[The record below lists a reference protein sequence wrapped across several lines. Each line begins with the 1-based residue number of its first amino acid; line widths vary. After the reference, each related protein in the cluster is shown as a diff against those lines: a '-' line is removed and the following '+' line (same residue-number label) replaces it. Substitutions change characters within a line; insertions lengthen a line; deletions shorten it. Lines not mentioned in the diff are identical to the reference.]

1 MTGFPAD
8 WLALREPADHRA
20 RNAEVANA
28 VLGWFTLRDHI
39 SVVDLGSGTGSN
51 LRATASLLPHVQI
64 WTLVEHDADLIAAAK
79 PLLRAWADTSHAEG
93 EALVLTKGPAKIT
106 VHFSQL
112 DVARDPSA
120 VLGDAPDLVTA
131 AAMFDLISESYIM
144 RLARE
149 VAARRA
155 AFYSVLTYNGVERWS
170 PHRPADGQ
178 VTAGFL
184 RHQLRDKGF
193 GPASGPMAAANLA
206 DQFRLNGYTVTEGD
220 SSWQLAAND
229 RLLIEELLRGHA
241 MAVLENKSVDAK
253 TVESWVKVKRTGAI
267 VGHTDTFAVPA

>member
-1 MTGFPAD
+1 MTGFKAD

-20 RNAEVANA
+20 RNAGVANA

-51 LRATASLLPHVQI
+51 LRATASLLPHRQV
-64 WTLVEHDADLIAAAK
+64 WTLVENDADLNAAAR
-79 PLLRAWADTSHAEG
+79 PLLRAWADQSHADG
-93 EALVLTKGPAKIT
+93 EALILTKGQAEIT
-106 VHFSQL
+106 VHFKSL
-112 DVARDPSA
+112 DVAKDPAAAIGAS
-120 VLGDAPDLVTA
+120 PDLVTA
-131 AAMFDLISESYIM
+131 AAMFDLISAAYIT
-144 RLARE
+144 RLAHE
-149 VAARRA
+149 IASRRA
-155 AFYSVLTYNGVERWS
+155 AFYSVLTYNGIERWS

-193 GPASGPMAAANLA
+193 GPASGPMALANLA

-229 RLLIEELLRGHA
+229 RLLIEEMLRGHA

-253 TVESWVKVKRTGAI
+253 TVENWVKVKRTGAI